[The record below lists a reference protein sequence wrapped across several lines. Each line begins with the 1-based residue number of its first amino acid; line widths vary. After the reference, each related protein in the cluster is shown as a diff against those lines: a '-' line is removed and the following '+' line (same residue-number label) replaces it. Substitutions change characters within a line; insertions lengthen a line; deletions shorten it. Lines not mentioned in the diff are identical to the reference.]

1 MGRYFIPTMYS
12 ELSRE
17 VESPPP
23 EHFLQSFSV
32 LYESQYREIIKTH
45 SGPRL
50 PVSLAHH

>member
-1 MGRYFIPTMYS
+1 MGRYFIPTIYS

-17 VESPPP
+17 VESPAP

-32 LYESQYREIIKTH
+32 LYESQYHEIIKTH

-50 PVSLAHH
+50 SASLAHY